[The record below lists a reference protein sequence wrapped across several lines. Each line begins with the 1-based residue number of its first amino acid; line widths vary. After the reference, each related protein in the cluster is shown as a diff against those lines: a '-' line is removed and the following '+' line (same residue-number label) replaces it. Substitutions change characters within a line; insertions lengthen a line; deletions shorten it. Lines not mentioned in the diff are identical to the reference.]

1 MEIPAWV
8 AAGAGAPGSENV
20 AVTLLSDLHYPEIVD
35 PKQVYGLNAYDAR
48 IAELR
53 IKNFFEGGARIS
65 NEIFPTTPIKG
76 TVQFW
81 MGDMLSGNIHEELQQ
96 TNDFDLLEAVL
107 RLAGILTAGVKLH
120 LQLDEKPLHVICVP
134 GNHPRLSKKPKS
146 KGYNT
151 DNVDWLLY
159 HLVAREFVDEPR
171 VTFQVGTATDHQ
183 VQVNGF
189 TFHVTHGDQARG
201 GSGILGAIGPIMR
214 LDMKKRKWAMQ
225 TGNEYD
231 YLLTGHF
238 HTFVPNLQGVV
249 INGSIVG
256 YNEYASRNNLSYQTP
271 QQGYFLV
278 HQTRG
283 ITYSTPI
290 FVEHEEEGWRD
301 GEVQLSGV
309 HSSIDVSEEPLWLTL
324 KTE

>member
-1 MEIPAWV
+1 
-8 AAGAGAPGSENV
+8 
-20 AVTLLSDLHYPEIVD
+20 
-35 PKQVYGLNAYDAR
+35 
-48 IAELR
+48 
-53 IKNFFEGGARIS
+53 
-65 NEIFPTTPIKG
+65 
-76 TVQFW
+76 
-81 MGDMLSGNIHEELQQ
+81 
-96 TNDFDLLEAVL
+96 
-107 RLAGILTAGVKLH
+107 
-120 LQLDEKPLHVICVP
+120 LDEKPLHVICVP